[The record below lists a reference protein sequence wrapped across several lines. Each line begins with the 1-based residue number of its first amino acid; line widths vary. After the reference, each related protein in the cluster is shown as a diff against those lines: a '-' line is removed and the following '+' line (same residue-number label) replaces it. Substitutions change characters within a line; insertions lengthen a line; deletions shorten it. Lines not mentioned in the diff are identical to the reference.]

1 MNIVFMEPLNIEA
14 SLFEKLVTPLKEQG
28 HTITSYD
35 NRTTDNDELYE
46 RAKDADIITI
56 TNNPLPGEVIEKLE
70 KTKYIN
76 VAFTGVD
83 HVDLSAAKKK
93 NMTVSNASGYANTAV
108 AELAIGLV
116 QNLYRYITWGD
127 QDIRRANHFS
137 GPFKGRQIEGKTVG
151 IIGTGAI
158 GIETAKLFKAFG
170 ANLIGYNRSEKQ
182 AAIDLGLTY
191 TDLDT
196 LLKESDIVSVH
207 LPLNDSTRGIIDAAA
222 LTLMKKDAIIINVA
236 RGPVIDNQALADALN
251 NEEIAGAGI
260 DVFDGEPPLE
270 ADYPLL
276 HAKNAILTPHV
287 GFLTNEAMVKRANIA
302 IDNIQAFIN
311 QKPKN
316 VVE

>member
-14 SLFEKLVTPLKEQG
+14 SLFEELVTPLKEQG
-28 HTITSYD
+28 HIIISYD
-35 NRTTDNDELYE
+35 SQTTDIDELYE
-46 RAKDADIITI
+46 RAKDAEIITI
-56 TNNPLPGEVIEKLE
+56 TNNPLPDEVIEKLD

-83 HVDLSAAKKK
+83 HVDLSAAKKQ
-93 NMTVSNASGYANTAV
+93 NITVSNASGYANTAV

-116 QNLYRYITWGD
+116 QDLYRHITWGD
-127 QDIRRANHFS
+127 QDVRRANSFS

-151 IIGTGAI
+151 IVGTGAI

-182 AAIDLGLTY
+182 VAIDLGLTY

-207 LPLNDSTRGIIDAAA
+207 LPLNDSTRGIIDADA
-222 LTLMKKDAIIINVA
+222 LALMKKDAIIINVA
-236 RGPVIDNQALADALN
+236 RGPVIDNQALAEALN
-251 NEEIAGAGI
+251 NEQIAGAGI

-276 HAKNAILTPHV
+276 HAKNVILTPHV
-287 GFLTNEAMVKRANIA
+287 GFLTNEAMVKRAHIA

-311 QKPKN
+311 QEPQN